1 MAGNTRGKLK
11 EHFEGVHRNFDWCI
25 AHINKSLALIESK
38 LRETQDCLA
47 LGDDEDAIA
56 KYVAEYPL
64 TKGITSLG
72 QGIQT
77 LDGLSQDIYKSL

>member
-25 AHINKSLALIESK
+25 AHINKSLELIEAK
-38 LRETQDCLA
+38 LRATQDCID
-47 LGDDEDAIA
+47 LGDDEDAIQ
-56 KYVAEYPL
+56 KHVANYPL

-77 LDGLSQDIYKSL
+77 LDSLSQDIYKSL